1 MFHSRTLRFR
11 ILAIGTVLSLA
22 PMIVVSAIVYWQNVR
37 MIDAAKS
44 ESTEIAYADLDHIA
58 QGVHGMCAAQQELLE
73 EKIRGDLNVAGE
85 VLAQAGQTTF
95 SQQRVSWNAVN
106 QIDRSVLKVE
116 LPKML
121 IGDVWL
127 GQNFD
132 LGKVSPIVDH
142 VKDMVGGTC
151 SIFQRIDEQG
161 NMLRV
166 CTNVSTKDGK
176 RAIETYVPATEPGGK
191 PNAVVSA
198 VLRGQ
203 VFLGRAYVLNTW
215 YVAAYRPIFDAN
227 GKVVGMLYTGIKEES
242 VPSLRQ
248 QIVSTKVGKTGHIF
262 IVDGKGKCVVS
273 EDGKQDGESLW
284 DVKDAEGTP
293 FIQRIC
299 TKIPQLQ
306 RGEITECRYWWR
318 NAGDLNAQPKIVR
331 ALYFEPWDWIIC
343 AGSYEDEFLEA
354 SNKIA
359 AIGRTGNLILGTL
372 FGVSML
378 ATALTWFFVTGRLA
392 QSITRIVK
400 SLQEGSVQTAS
411 AATQVA
417 SASQSLAQG
426 SSEQAAAIEETTGS
440 IEEMAAMIKQNAGNA
455 NEARALAE
463 TARLSAEKGT
473 RAMLRMSDAIGDIQK
488 SSDATSKIVKTIDEI
503 AFQTNLLALNAAVEA
518 ARAGEAGKSFAVVAE
533 EVRNLALRSAEAA
546 ENTAALIEQS
556 VKNASHGVQIGRE
569 VGEALTEIAEGS
581 RKVNDLVSQI
591 ATACN
596 QQAVGIE
603 QISTAVG
610 QMDTVTQRSAAS
622 AEESASAA
630 EELSVQADE
639 LSHIVTR
646 LQVLVNGSDVGS
658 ELAADH
664 GPLAQR
670 TRELHRTLQSA
681 TNRWEINR
689 MAASKP
695 SHSRSGSQDASPR
708 KGDGGSRRLP
718 TAEEMIPLEDEEV
731 LALY

>member
-1 MFHSRTLRFR
+1 MLRNRTLRFR
-11 ILAIGTVLSLA
+11 ILAIGTALSLV
-22 PMIVVSAIVYWQNVR
+22 PMIVVSAVVYWQNAR
-37 MIDAAKS
+37 MIEAAKS
-44 ESTEIAYADLDHIA
+44 ESAEIAYADLDHIA

-95 SQQRVSWNAVN
+95 SQERVPWNAVN
-106 QIDRSVLKVE
+106 QIDRSVLKVA
-116 LPKML
+116 LPKMM
-121 IGDVWL
+121 IGNVWL

-142 VKDMVGGTC
+142 VKDLVGGTC

-166 CTNVSTKDGK
+166 CTNVSTKDGR

-191 PNAVVSA
+191 PNAVVST

-215 YVAAYRPIFDAN
+215 YVAAYRPILDAN
-227 GKVVGMLYTGIKEES
+227 GKVAGMLYTGIKEES

-273 EDGKQDGESLW
+273 EDGKQDGESLC
-284 DVKDAEGTP
+284 DLKDAEGTP

-299 TKIPQLQ
+299 AKIPQLE

-318 NAGDLNAQPKIVR
+318 NAGELKARPKIVR

-359 AIGRTGNLILGTL
+359 AIGWTGNLILGTL
-372 FGVSML
+372 FGASML
-378 ATALTWFFVTGRLA
+378 VTALTWFFVTGRLA
-392 QSITRIVK
+392 RNITRIVK

-411 AATQVA
+411 AASQVA

-455 NEARALAE
+455 NEARSLSDA
-463 TARLSAEKGT
+463 ARTSAEKGT
-473 RAMLRMSDAIGDIQK
+473 GAMLRMSDAVGDIQK
-488 SSDATSKIVKTIDEI
+488 SCAATSKIVKTIDEI

-556 VKNASHGVQIGRE
+556 VKNANHGVQIGCE
-569 VGEALTEIAEGS
+569 VGAALTEIADGS
-581 RKVNDLVSQI
+581 RKVNDLVSEI

-630 EELSVQADE
+630 EELSVQAEE
-639 LSHIVTR
+639 LSRIVTR
-646 LQVLVNGSDVGS
+646 LRVLVNGTDAGAGHV
-658 ELAADH
+658 ADND
-664 GPLAQR
+664 PLAQR
-670 TRELHRTLQSA
+670 TGELHRTVQYS
-681 TNRWEINR
+681 TDRWENNR
-689 MAASKP
+689 KAAFQP
-695 SHSRSGSQDASPR
+695 GYPRSAPQGASPR
-708 KGDGGSRRLP
+708 KGDSGTGRMP